1 MKKLYTKA
9 TMDVVMMETEQH
21 LLANSPDEFGDEM
34 GYIRLDI
41 NPSRFA

>member
-1 MKKLYTKA
+1 MKKFYTKA

-21 LLANSPDEFGDEM
+21 LLANSVEEFGDEM

-41 NPSRFA
+41 NVNRFA

>member
-1 MKKLYTKA
+1 MKKFYTKA

-21 LLANSPDEFGDEM
+21 LLANSAEDFGDEM